1 MTELPCSSNIKY
13 RELLG
18 FLVSCFHLHN
28 SLELSLVPHW
38 YPSVTSLTSVLHFPF
53 NINIKIN
60 IKSNTMANH
69 EGDTVWHAFYN
80 LLRAYDMK
88 TMFGNPGSTEQPM
101 LKNFPSD
108 FEYILGLQEAT
119 VVAMADG
126 YSQAT
131 RKPVAVSLHTSAG
144 TGNGMG
150 NIMTAY
156 HNKTPLILIAGQQT
170 REMLIGEPML
180 ANRDAE
186 SMPKPWVKWSYQPV
200 RAQDVP
206 AALIRAI
213 AIATMPP
220 AGPVYLSIPLDD
232 WDAKVTSTLIP
243 RSVSTR
249 FAPDPEQLSLF
260 AGRIAKAKNFAL
272 VLGQE
277 VDKSLGWDA
286 AVKLAE
292 LIRAPVFQAPLAERA
307 VFPEKHPLYKG
318 PLPIARGPLSDKLTG
333 YDLVLV
339 VGAEVWRYYPYV
351 PGPVIPAGLEL
362 LHITNDPHDAGS
374 ALVGDSLLS
383 DARLALEGLY
393 EHLHSASDLPSFE
406 PETVEPHVEKILAK
420 ETKEPEVYPMTASNA
435 WAAVAQLRPN
445 NAVLVQESPS
455 NGGDLVQV
463 WPAEQPESYFTFA
476 SGGLGWNAPAAV
488 GIALAQKNKK
498 TSRPTILAIGDGS
511 LHYSV
516 QSIYTAVQHKVKLI
530 YLVPINEEY
539 AILKEF
545 AVLEETP
552 NVPALDL
559 PGLNAQ
565 AIAKAYGC
573 AAFRA
578 ENETELQKHFEEALK
593 IDGPVLIEFPI
604 DRQLRPLVAKTAAK
618 A

>member
-1 MTELPCSSNIKY
+1 
-13 RELLG
+13 
-18 FLVSCFHLHN
+18 
-28 SLELSLVPHW
+28 
-38 YPSVTSLTSVLHFPF
+38 
-53 NINIKIN
+53 
-60 IKSNTMANH
+60 MASH

-80 LLRAYDMK
+80 LLRSYDMR
-88 TMFGNPGSTEQPM
+88 TVFGNPGSTEQPM

-108 FEYILGLQEAT
+108 FDYVLGLQEAS

-126 YSQAT
+126 FSQAT
-131 RKPVAVSLHTSAG
+131 RKPVLVSLHTSAG

-156 HNKTPLILIAGQQT
+156 HNKTPLVIVAGQQT

-180 ANRDAE
+180 ANREAE
-186 SMPKPWVKWSYQPV
+186 MMPKPWVKWSYQPV

-206 AALIRAI
+206 AALIKAI
-213 AIATMPP
+213 AVATMPP

-232 WDAKVTSTLIP
+232 WDAKVISTPIP
-243 RSVSTR
+243 RAVSTR
-249 FAPDPEQLSLF
+249 FAPDPEQLSSF
-260 AGRIAKAKNFAL
+260 ASRITKAKNFAL
-272 VLGQE
+272 ILGQE

-292 LIRAPVFQAPLAERA
+292 LLGAPVYQAPLAERA
-307 VFPEKHPLYKG
+307 VFPERHALYKG
-318 PLPIARGPLSDKLTG
+318 SLPIARGPLSDKLTG

-351 PGPVIPAGLEL
+351 PGPVVPPGLEL
-362 LHITNDPHDAGS
+362 LHITNDPHDAAT
-374 ALVGDSLLS
+374 ALTGDSLLS

-393 EHLHSASDLPSFE
+393 QLLHS
-406 PETVEPHVEKILAK
+406 TVEKPSLESKAPEPSAEKAPAQSVEK
-420 ETKEPEVYPMTASNA
+420 PEVSVMTASDA
-435 WAAVAQLRPN
+435 WTAIAQLRPK

-455 NGGDLVQV
+455 NGADLIQV

-488 GIALAQKNKK
+488 GIALAQKKNK
-498 TSRPTILAIGDGS
+498 TSRPTVLAVGDGS

-516 QSIYTAVQHKVKLI
+516 QSIYTAVQQKVKLI
-530 YLVPINEEY
+530 YLVPRNEEY

-545 AVLEETP
+545 AILEETP

-559 PGLNAQ
+559 PGLSAQ
-565 AIAKAYGC
+565 AIAKAYSC
-573 AAFRA
+573 PAFYA
-578 ENETELQKHFEEALK
+578 NNPAELQKHFEEALK
-593 IDGPVLIEFPI
+593 TDGPTLIEFPI
-604 DRQLRPLVAKTAAK
+604 DRKLRPLVAQAAAK

>member
-1 MTELPCSSNIKY
+1 
-13 RELLG
+13 
-18 FLVSCFHLHN
+18 
-28 SLELSLVPHW
+28 
-38 YPSVTSLTSVLHFPF
+38 
-53 NINIKIN
+53 
-60 IKSNTMANH
+60 MADH
-69 EGDTVWHAFYN
+69 EGDTVWHAFYG
-80 LLRAYDMK
+80 LLRSYGMR
-88 TMFGNPGSTEQPM
+88 TVFGNPGSTEQPM

-108 FEYILGLQEAT
+108 FDYILGLQEAS

-126 YSQAT
+126 FSQAT
-131 RKPVAVSLHTSAG
+131 RKPVVVSLHTSAG

-150 NIMTAY
+150 NIMTAFL
-156 HNKTPLILIAGQQT
+156 NKTPLILIAGQQT

-180 ANRDAE
+180 ANREAE
-186 SMPKPWVKWSYQPV
+186 TMPKPWVKWSYQPV

-206 AALIRAI
+206 AALIKAI

-232 WDAKVTSTLIP
+232 WDAKLTSQLVP
-243 RSVSTR
+243 RVVSTR
-249 FAPDPEQLSLF
+249 VAPDPEQLSSF

-272 VLGQE
+272 ILGQE
-277 VDKSLGWDA
+277 VDRSLGWEA

-292 LIRAPVFQAPLAERA
+292 LLHAPVFQAPLAERA
-307 VFPEKHPLYKG
+307 VFPEKHVLYKG
-318 PLPIARGPLSDKLTG
+318 PLPIARGPLSDALNG

-351 PGPVIPAGLEL
+351 PGPVVPPGLEL
-362 LHITNDPHDAGS
+362 LHITNDPHDAS
-374 ALVGDSLLS
+374 TALVGDSLLS

-393 EHLHSASDLPSFE
+393 QVLRSTINPPSSEPNPPELTSEKASTNL
-406 PETVEPHVEKILAK
+406 TKITEAS
-420 ETKEPEVYPMTASNA
+420 PMTALDA
-435 WAAVAQLRPN
+435 WTAIAQLRPKD
-445 NAVLVQESPS
+445 ALLVQESPS

-488 GIALAQKNKK
+488 GIALAQKKNN
-498 TSRPTILAIGDGS
+498 TARPTVLAIGDGS

-530 YLVPINEEY
+530 YLVPSNEEY

-552 NVPALDL
+552 NVPGLDL
-559 PGLNAQ
+559 PGLNAR
-565 AIAKAYGC
+565 AIATSYGC
-573 AAFRA
+573 PSFHAS
-578 ENETELQKHFEEALK
+578 NVTELQKCFENALK
-593 IDGPVLIEFPI
+593 LDGPALIEFPI
-604 DRQLRPLVAKTAAK
+604 DRQLRPLVAKSAAK

>member
-1 MTELPCSSNIKY
+1 
-13 RELLG
+13 
-18 FLVSCFHLHN
+18 
-28 SLELSLVPHW
+28 
-38 YPSVTSLTSVLHFPF
+38 
-53 NINIKIN
+53 
-60 IKSNTMANH
+60 
-69 EGDTVWHAFYN
+69 
-80 LLRAYDMK
+80 
-88 TMFGNPGSTEQPM
+88 MFGNPGSTEQPM

-108 FEYILGLQEAT
+108 FEYILGLQEAS

-126 YSQAT
+126 FSQAT
-131 RKPVAVSLHTSAG
+131 RKPVVVSLHTSAG

-150 NIMTAY
+150 NIMTAFL
-156 HNKTPLILIAGQQT
+156 NKTPLILIAGQQT

-186 SMPKPWVKWSYQPV
+186 IMTRPWVKWAYQPV

-213 AIATMPP
+213 AVATMPP
-220 AGPVYLSIPLDD
+220 AGPIYLSIPLDD
-232 WDAKVTSTLIP
+232 WDAKVISTPVP
-243 RSVSTR
+243 RAVSTR
-249 FAPDPEQLSLF
+249 IAPDPDQLSSF

-277 VDKSLGWDA
+277 VDKSLGWGA
-286 AVKLAE
+286 AIKFAE
-292 LIRAPVFQAPLAERA
+292 LLRVPVFQAPLAERA
-307 VFPEKHPLYKG
+307 VFPESHTLFKG
-318 PLPIARGPLSDKLTG
+318 MLPIARGPLSNKLSG

-351 PGPVIPAGLEL
+351 PGPVIPPGLEL
-362 LHITNDPHDAGS
+362 LQITNDPHDAAS

-393 EHLHSASDLPSFE
+393 ELLRSSSEPPSGLHPPEPSAKTTLAHPI
-406 PETVEPHVEKILAK
+406 EKTEAF
-420 ETKEPEVYPMTASNA
+420 PMTALDA
-435 WAAVAQLRPN
+435 WATIAQLRPK
-445 NAVLVQESPS
+445 NALLVQESPS
-455 NGGDLVQV
+455 NGADLVQV

-488 GIALAQKNKK
+488 GIALAQKHNK

-511 LHYSV
+511 LQYSV

-565 AIAKAYGC
+565 AIAKSYGC
-573 AAFRA
+573 PAFRA
-578 ENETELQKHFEEALK
+578 ENTAELQKHFEEALK

-604 DRQLRPLVAKTAAK
+604 DRQLRPLVAPTAAK